1 MKNKI
6 FNPKKGVAIEL
17 AVVALVIVFSL
28 SALIVS
34 LAVMSNSVGKK
45 SLNSLSEKTQL
56 AQIAKS
62 YLDNQNDDG
71 VYTNGSH
78 NIDATDYTV
87 TVSNYNNTD
96 QPQFVFTKNGGK
108 YKLTVIVRPTK
119 DGNGNIINNHIVT
132 WTYSLN

>member
-62 YLDNQNDDG
+62 YLDDNNTYTFDTTNTIDNNDL
-71 VYTNGSH
+71 T
-78 NIDATDYTV
+78 YTV
-87 TVSNYNNTD
+87 TVSKYENTE
-96 QPQFVFTKNGGK
+96 QPQFVFAQNGGK
-108 YKLTVIVRPTK
+108 YKLTVIVRPY
-119 DGNGNIINNHIVT
+119 DNNKIVT